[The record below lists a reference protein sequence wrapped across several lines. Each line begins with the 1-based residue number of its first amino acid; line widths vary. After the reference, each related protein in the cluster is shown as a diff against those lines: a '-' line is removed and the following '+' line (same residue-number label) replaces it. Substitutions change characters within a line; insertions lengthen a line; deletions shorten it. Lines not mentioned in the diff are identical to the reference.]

1 MNIKHLSSLTAISA
15 IALSA
20 AIPAF
25 AETSTSSEVTFSC
38 EVKDGI
44 PATVLQTEDAQTTI
58 FNWQSDYLSQNKNPL
73 DLCNEVTAKLNSY
86 SADDSNDLSKLT
98 FKADVMEEMPVVCA
112 TNNPE
117 SCDKVLFLLS
127 PTEEK
132 RADFV
137 ANNVLDD
144 ILDKNLQANT
154 TKVESR
160 QRGLQSVSHSIN
172 IWELILGRKI
182 TKTF

>member
-1 MNIKHLSSLTAISA
+1 MNIKHLSFLTAVGA
-15 IALSA
+15 IAIGY
-20 AIPAF
+20 AIPTF
-25 AETSTSSEVTFSC
+25 AENSTSPEVTFSC
-38 EVKDGI
+38 EVKNGI
-44 PATVLQTEDAQTTI
+44 PATVVQTEDAQTTI

-86 SADDSNDLSKLT
+86 SADNSNDLSMLT
-98 FKADVMEEMPVVCA
+98 FKADVIKPNTPMVCA

-117 SCDKVLFLLS
+117 ACDKVLFLLS
-127 PTEEK
+127 PTED

-137 ANNVLDD
+137 ANNVLND
-144 ILDKNLQANT
+144 ILDKNLQA
-154 TKVESR
+154 TKVESNE
-160 QRGLQSVSHSIN
+160 RGLQSVSHSIN